1 MSDAKALIDQL
12 QGKPVLL
19 FRRFTNS
26 PSTAENELTLDL
38 KYDTSRQFYIRAL
51 ASELDPPN
59 SLPEPFINIF
69 PKGKHVECQT
79 LSLVKLNQK
88 IKDVHNEIV
97 AMSDSS
103 IQLLIT
109 SVRSK
114 IHALFKISE
123 GIALLDILTSS
134 AQLVT
139 TESYIRP
146 EISTDTLAIKSARH
160 PIREKIQQEKYIPN
174 DIYAPQAHK
183 RFQIITGCNMSGK
196 STYIRS
202 IALLTIT
209 AQIGSFVPA
218 DYASFPI
225 KNSLFARISTDNCVE
240 ANVSTFASEM
250 REMSFILR
258 NIEPKSLVIVDEL
271 GRGTSTTD
279 GLSIAIAIS
288 EALIQ
293 SKAHVWFVT
302 HFRDL
307 PRILAERVGVYNLHM
322 HVDIA
327 ADFSAMKMRYRIS
340 EGREEQKFYGLAL
353 AQLVDLPDEVMEVA
367 VAASQSLNARNEEK
381 KGNAKVVALAK
392 RRKLAICLRETLVQ
406 GVEGDLSGEMLLEK
420 MRMVQEEFCVRMAAI
435 EAEYVVA
442 VGEGVGGGGGGGDES
457 REVTE
462 DVDETSVKS
471 EGIER
476 ETYDAADAETRHP
489 TITTPEHLNYPVKP
503 DPATPILYHHRKTPT
518 HHRTQTPP
526 FPSAQPW
533 DSSPSQSLS
542 LHHANPIFRPM
553 PTNTPIRTAIKH
565 EFKTEHDTEYPA
577 DAKNL
582 LWTALADKGDDV
594 DDPIYIEDDG
604 LSVSASV
611 SVSGYSEE

>member
-1 MSDAKALIDQL
+1 MAFLTSRVSHTTSLWVTRKHLSTNFMVSQLYSLEDFAKS
-12 QGKPVLL
+12 L
-19 FRRFTNS
+19 F
-26 PSTAENELTLDL
+26 AVEHELTLDL
-38 KYDTSRQFYIRAL
+38 KYDTARQFYIRAH
-51 ASELDPPN
+51 ASELESPP

-69 PKGKHVECQT
+69 PKNKYVECQT
-79 LSLVKLNQK
+79 LTLVKLNQK

-109 SVRSK
+109 EVRTR

-123 GIALLDILTSS
+123 GIALLDLLS
-134 AQLVT
+134 AFAELVT
-139 TESYIRP
+139 KGSYVQP
-146 EISTDTLAIKSARH
+146 ELSTDVLAVKSARH

-202 IALLTIT
+202 IALLTIM

-258 NIEPKSLVIVDEL
+258 NIEPRSLVIVDEL

-327 ADFSAMKMRYRIS
+327 PDFSAMKMRYRIS
-340 EGREEQKFYGLAL
+340 EGREEQKYYGLAL

-367 VAASQSLNARNEEK
+367 VAASQQLNARNEEK
-381 KGNAKVVALAK
+381 RGNAKVVTLAK
-392 RRKLAICLRETLVQ
+392 RRKLAICLKMTLVQ
-406 GVEGDLSGEMLLEK
+406 AVEGELAGEQLLEK
-420 MRMVQEEFCVRMAAI
+420 MRKVQEEFCVRMAAI

-442 VGEGVGGGGGGGDES
+442 VNGGGDS
-457 REVTE
+457 GSVDMSE
-462 DVDETSVKS
+462 DVVDDADQTPLEMEVVKS
-471 EGIER
+471 EQHDI
-476 ETYDAADAETRHP
+476 DVHDTRQFGMANSEHDGHP
-489 TITTPEHLNYPVKP
+489 AKPLPTTPNK
-503 DPATPILYHHRKTPT
+503 YHHLALPIRPSSS
-518 HHRTQTPP
+518 
-526 FPSAQPW
+526 FPSSDRSRDTPVQY
-533 DSSPSQSLS
+533 D
-542 LHHANPIFRPM
+542 NPVFRPM
-553 PTNTPIRTAIKH
+553 PTGTPTRTESRSLPIKK
-565 EFKTEHDTEYPA
+565 EFKTEYTEME
-577 DAKNL
+577 DSV
-582 LWTALADKGDDV
+582 WTAFGQKGYGV

-604 LSVSASV
+604 LSVSM
-611 SVSGYSEE
+611 YSED